1 MQLLGR
7 KKKNWKLIIIGIVTL
22 LSGCTFTN
30 WFLWSGG
37 ESGGRD
43 TLPVTLDSLIE
54 MGEYSKLIYTDK
66 GIFADGSVSTEEPE
80 FYGLNKMIA
89 EQSRVKKDQFS
100 YYVLQ
105 EDGVTILIFRGTANA
120 KNVLSDIDIRTFDDD
135 LLDVKLHRGFRDAA
149 ESIYGDIKRNYELDH
164 TVFLTGHSLGGAV
177 AQIIGMWLHKRG
189 YNVQIFTYGSPKVS
203 TTFTFNEPNHWRVVD
218 RSDPVPFL
226 PPIPYVHSGV
236 VIDIDTLSWSENHE
250 EGDILQTD
258 GLDHSIKDYLDV
270 LYNHSDCDAKCRGSQ
285 KIRD

>member
-66 GIFADGSVSTEEPE
+66 GIFADGAVSPEKPE

>member
-66 GIFADGSVSTEEPE
+66 GIFADGSVSPEEPE

-226 PPIPYVHSGV
+226 PPLPYVHSGV

-250 EGDILQTD
+250 EGDILQRD

>member
-66 GIFADGSVSTEEPE
+66 GIFADGSVSPEEPE

-285 KIRD
+285 EIRD

>member
-66 GIFADGSVSTEEPE
+66 GIFADGSVSPEEPE

-149 ESIYGDIKRNYELDH
+149 DSIYGDIKRNYELDH

>member
-1 MQLLGR
+1 
-7 KKKNWKLIIIGIVTL
+7 
-22 LSGCTFTN
+22 
-30 WFLWSGG
+30 
-37 ESGGRD
+37 
-43 TLPVTLDSLIE
+43 

-66 GIFADGSVSTEEPE
+66 GIFADGTVSPEEPE
-80 FYGLNKMIA
+80 FYGLNRMISK
-89 EQSRVKKDQFS
+89 QSRIKKDQFS

-135 LLDVKLHRGFRDAA
+135 QLDVRLHRGFRDAA
-149 ESIYGDIKRNYELDH
+149 DSIYGDIKRNYKLDH

-189 YNVQIFTYGSPKVS
+189 YNVQIFTFGSPKVS

-226 PPIPYVHSGV
+226 PPYPYVHSGM
-236 VIDIDTLSWSENHE
+236 VIDINTLEWSENHE

-258 GLDHSIKDYLDV
+258 GLDHSIKDYLDI
-270 LYNHSDCDAKCRGSQ
+270 LYNHSECDARCRGSRP
-285 KIRD
+285 IRD

>member
-66 GIFADGSVSTEEPE
+66 GIFADGSVSPEEPE

-203 TTFTFNEPNHWRVVD
+203 TTFTFNEPIHWRVVD

>member
-66 GIFADGSVSTEEPE
+66 GIFADGSVSPEEPE

-270 LYNHSDCDAKCRGSQ
+270 LYNHSDCDAKCRGSRE
-285 KIRD
+285 IRD

>member
-66 GIFADGSVSTEEPE
+66 GIFADGSVSPEEPE

>member
-7 KKKNWKLIIIGIVTL
+7 KKKNWKLIILISLIL
-22 LSGCTFTN
+22 LSGCSITN
-30 WFLWSGG
+30 WFLWKDG
-37 ESGGRD
+37 ESGDRD
-43 TLPVTLDSLIE
+43 TLPVSLDNLIE

-66 GIFADGSVSTEEPE
+66 GIFADGSVSPEEPE
-80 FYGLNKMIA
+80 FYGLNRMIA

-100 YYVLQ
+100 YYVIQ
-105 EDGVTILIFRGTANA
+105 EDGITILIFRGTANA

-135 LLDVKLHRGFRDAA
+135 QLDVKLHRGFRDAA
-149 ESIYGDIKRNYELDH
+149 DSIYGDIKRNYELDH

>member
-66 GIFADGSVSTEEPE
+66 GIFADGSVSPEEPE

-149 ESIYGDIKRNYELDH
+149 DSIYGDIKRNYELDH

-203 TTFTFNEPNHWRVVD
+203 TTFTFNEPNHWRMVH

-226 PPIPYVHSGV
+226 PPLPYVHSGV

-250 EGDILQTD
+250 ERGILQTD

-270 LYNHSDCDAKCRGSQ
+270 LYNHSDCDAKCRGSRE
-285 KIRD
+285 IRD

>member
-1 MQLLGR
+1 MANVKSIYLVLF
-7 KKKNWKLIIIGIVTL
+7 TL
-22 LSGCTFTN
+22 LVFGGCAITN
-30 WFLWSGG
+30 WFLWKNG
-37 ESGGRD
+37 ESGDRS

-66 GIFADGSVSTEEPE
+66 GIFADGSVSPEEPE